1 MGNSAQAG
9 LRIATINTAKGD
21 GPYWRRLDLLAIGL
35 SRVNPDVVL
44 LQESFASRE
53 DPAAN
58 TARHLGEALGL
69 CVQYAPA
76 RIKLREFEGDRQ
88 VMSESGMAILS
99 RQPLKDYCAL
109 PLPSDLADG
118 PRVAQLATIAVN
130 GVDVLLV
137 NLHLTFLRGR
147 DDLRRKQMA
156 SILNHHRPQES
167 ALTLLAGDFNTDITD
182 LPRLFEDCR
191 EWHVQDGYTLGGGD
205 SLRTT
210 CPTSRPP
217 DQGRCLDFILSCKR
231 SGSETARFSDSAVI
245 LDEPDGDGVYPSD
258 HRGVLTT
265 LTVEATA
272 HD

>member
-1 MGNSAQAG
+1 MENSDPTG

-21 GPYWRRLDLLAIGL
+21 GPYWRRLDLLAKGL
-35 SRVNPDVVL
+35 SRPNPDVVL
-44 LQESFASRE
+44 LQESFTSRE
-53 DPAAN
+53 DPAAS

-76 RIKLREFEGDRQ
+76 RIKLREFEGRQ

-99 RQPLKDYCAL
+99 RQSLKDYCAL

-118 PRVAQLATIAVN
+118 PRVVQLATIAVN

-156 SILNHHRPQES
+156 SILSHHRPQES

-182 LPRLFEDCR
+182 LSRVFEDCR
-191 EWHVQDGYTLGGGD
+191 GWHVQDGYTLGGGD
-205 SLRTT
+205 PIRTT
-210 CPTSRPP
+210 CPTSRAPE
-217 DQGRCLDFILSCKR
+217 QGRCIDFILSCRR
-231 SGSETARFSDSAVI
+231 SGHESAQFSDSAVI
-245 LDEPDGDGVYPSD
+245 LGEPDGDGVYPSD

-265 LTVEATA
+265 LMIQEQQ